1 MSNILLYNRIKCAP
15 QNCPFFYIKN
25 VERSQTTTTIDR
37 MAMIKR
43 HGHISM
49 KSFCFFFMENS
60 LGYAK
65 WRTKLAGT
73 EVFKGANIAQLE
85 NVRLVE

>member
-15 QNCPFFYIKN
+15 QNCPFFHIKN

-49 KSFCFFFMENS
+49 KSFCFFLWKIPLVMQNGERN
-60 LGYAK
+60 
-65 WRTKLAGT
+65 WREPKFL
-73 EVFKGANIAQLE
+73 KGQI
-85 NVRLVE
+85 